1 MRLYDFHFRPNER
14 FLYEYDFGDLWQ
26 HGIRVER
33 RLALDET
40 CTYPACIGSQR
51 AVPPEDCGGPWAF
64 MALQDEHAPGYFL
77 DRYADLLDTIR
88 TGDLDDA
95 RDQLVELEA
104 LQAWLALG
112 HFDRRRVNRRLT
124 LYALGDEAWRWE

>member
-14 FLYEYDFGDLWQ
+14 FLYQYDFGDLWQ

-40 CTYPACIGSQR
+40 RTYPACIGSQR

-64 MALQDEHAPGYFL
+64 MALQDEHAPAYFL
-77 DRYADLLDTIR
+77 DGCADLLDTIR
-88 TGDLDDA
+88 TGDLETPVISWSSWKPCK
-95 RDQLVELEA
+95 R
-104 LQAWLALG
+104 G
-112 HFDRRRVNRRLT
+112 
-124 LYALGDEAWRWE
+124 WRWGILTVGG